1 MNPEEVRDFAE
12 GYTAAWCSGDPA
24 EVARHYAPEGSLTI
38 NDGTPSVGYEDIT
51 AAAKA
56 FMDAFPDLTVLFD
69 DLQAGPYGQEYHWTL
84 DGTHSETGN
93 HVRVSGY
100 ELWDLGDSI
109 IRMSRGY
116 YNQQGYDVR
125 FPAALALGS
134 RALRPAI
141 LKRSSRRTITL
152 PTR

>member
-1 MNPEEVRDFAE
+1 MSSVGQGLSGEGAMNPEEVRDFAE
-12 GYTAAWCSGDPA
+12 RYTAAWCSGDPA

-100 ELWDLGDSI
+100 ELWDLGDGV
-109 IRMSRGY
+109 IRASRGY
-116 YNQQGYDVR
+116 YNQQEYDR
-125 FPAALALGS
+125 QASGGAGAG
-134 RALRPAI
+134 
-141 LKRSSRRTITL
+141 
-152 PTR
+152 